1 MNSNKIL
8 SNICNSPS
16 LVTKPKLYLFI
27 FILFLVPVITLS
39 QLEEYVI
46 KAVFLE
52 RFTRFIEWPDS
63 IAMPDTSKPFV
74 IGIVGKNPFGATL
87 NDLYSTQKI
96 KNKPVQIR
104 RIDNLNQI
112 NNCHL
117 LFISKISKN
126 KLNQILSITRYSPIL
141 TIGDSENYAKYG
153 VLINFYV
160 VDDKVRFEINE
171 TAVRSSGLKF
181 SYLLFK
187 AAVIINPIGN
197 GQ

>member
-1 MNSNKIL
+1 M
-8 SNICNSPS
+8 
-16 LVTKPKLYLFI
+16 TRPKSYLLI
-27 FILFLVPVITLS
+27 FILFLAPVITLS

-63 IAMPDTSKPFV
+63 VNMPDTSKPFV
-74 IGIVGKNPFGATL
+74 IGIVGENPFGATF
-87 NDLYSTQKI
+87 NDLYATRKI
-96 KNKPVQIR
+96 KNRPVQIR
-104 RIDNLNQI
+104 RIDNFNQI

-117 LFISKISKN
+117 IFISKISKT
-126 KLNQILSITRYSPIL
+126 KLDQILPITKNSPIL

-160 VDDKVRFEINE
+160 IDGKVRFEINE
-171 TAVRSSGLKF
+171 TASRSSGLKF
-181 SYLLFK
+181 SYLLLK
-187 AAVIINPIGN
+187 TAVIINPIGN